1 MLKIPI
7 NELKFQGSE
16 AESFIQKNSRNNSNY
31 WIIRSILKWLRRLVI
46 IRRWISLRKICL
58 KLVNSLVIEE
68 IWPWGKI
75 KSLYDQIGRNNII
88 EA

>member
-7 NELKFQGSE
+7 NELEFQGSE

-31 WIIRSILKWLRRLVI
+31 WIIRSILKWHIRLI
-46 IRRWISLRKICL
+46 IIQRWISLRKICL

-75 KSLYDQIGRNNII
+75 ESLYDQIGRNNII
-88 EA
+88 ET

>member
-75 KSLYDQIGRNNII
+75 ESLYDQIGRNNII
-88 EA
+88 ET